1 MRTVAQLLKE
11 KPERILGIGPDD
23 TVLEA
28 VQRMADNHVGALLVM
43 RASVLLGIV
52 TERDYARK
60 VILRNRVSAS
70 TKVHEIMTASVITVE
85 PHTHVNQCMQLMT
98 EQRIRHLP
106 VLDAGE
112 VVGIVSIG
120 DLVRA
125 VISDQQLEIEHLHH
139 YIAG

>member
-1 MRTVAQLLKE
+1 MRTVAQLLQE
-11 KPERILGIGPDD
+11 KPDRLLEIGPDD

-28 VQRMADNHVGALLVM
+28 VKRMADNHVGALLVM
-43 RASVLLGIV
+43 RASALVGIV

-70 TKVHEIMTASVITVE
+70 TKVHEIMTESVITVE
-85 PHTHVNQCMQLMT
+85 PQTHVNHCMQVMT
-98 EQRIRHLP
+98 ERRIRHLP
-106 VLDAGE
+106 VLDAGA

-125 VISDQQLEIEHLHH
+125 VINDQQLEIEHLQQ

>member
-1 MRTVAQLLKE
+1 MRTVAQLLQD
-11 KPERILGIGPDD
+11 KPRRLLEIGPDD
-23 TVLEA
+23 SVLEA

-43 RASVLLGIV
+43 RAGRLHGIV

-60 VILRNRVSAS
+60 VILRNRTSAN
-70 TKVHEIMTASVITVE
+70 TVVREIMTAEVISVD
-85 PHTHVNQCMQLMT
+85 PRMSATHCMQVMT
-98 EQRIRHLP
+98 ERRIRHLP
-106 VLDAGE
+106 VLDGGS

-125 VISDQQLEIEHLHH
+125 VIEDQQIEIEHLQH